1 MARHGL
7 FLQCLQP
14 AGEPRGRGV
23 PREREADAAEGEDG
37 EGRVAVHDAGGLV
50 EMDERGVGCAESA
63 AGLVVAPGVGAQV
76 EDADGVGEAGSEGG
90 EENGPLEEEEERVAD
105 AAGTAGR
112 HEGGGLFLVQHLGV
126 REGG

>member
-23 PREREADAAEGEDG
+23 PREREADAAEGE
-37 EGRVAVHDAGGLV
+37 GRVAVHDAGGLV
-50 EMDERGVGCAESA
+50 EMDERGVGRAESA

-76 EDADGVGEAGSEGG
+76 EDADGVGVSVPGDAGPG
-90 EENGPLEEEEERVAD
+90 
-105 AAGTAGR
+105 
-112 HEGGGLFLVQHLGV
+112 
-126 REGG
+126 